1 MRETFIEKNFRRA
14 TLATISRFVIVNPE
28 TGVIDGLYFCRTR
41 AESSAVKLCEA
52 WPGLSWE
59 VASTDEPYPPP
70 GRVCT
75 GHVRAK
81 RILKRHQQ
89 QEMKI

>member
-1 MRETFIEKNFRRA
+1 MTRE
-14 TLATISRFVIVNPE
+14 RFVIENRE
-28 TGVIDGLYFCRTR
+28 TGVIHGLYFCLTR

-59 VASTDEPYPPP
+59 VEPSADPYPPP
-70 GRVCT
+70 DRVCT

-81 RILKRHQQ
+81 RVLRDYQQ
-89 QEMKI
+89 QLESNNE

>member
-1 MRETFIEKNFRRA
+1 MALVRSRFIIVNKETGIYSGMIYDRPFADKSAAQLRET
-14 TLATISRFVIVNPE
+14 
-28 TGVIDGLYFCRTR
+28 
-41 AESSAVKLCEA
+41 

-59 VASTDEPYPPP
+59 VEETDEPYPPS

-81 RILKRHQQ
+81 RILKDYQQ
-89 QEMKI
+89 LLENENERSAA